1 MFSSLRFEQGMV
13 TPLVALFVGV
23 VGFPLGYAAY
33 LSVTDYKLTDRGAPS
48 IVGADNYAATFADTA
63 FWHAFGTTALFVAV
77 AVGMELILGLAI
89 ALALQKQRWA
99 KDLTR
104 SMLLAPMFITPIAV
118 GLTFRF
124 LLNDQ
129 LGAIPELL
137 RGLGISYD
145 FFGPGRALFTIAF
158 IDVWQWTPFMVLLLL
173 AGLESIP
180 REPMDAARVDGAS
193 AFYVLRRVTLP
204 LLAPV
209 LVVAILL
216 RCLDAMKVFE
226 YVFATTRGGP
236 GTETETLQYFIYQT
250 GIQFFRLGSASSMAF
265 VVLVVVLAVIVVA
278 FRRMD
283 RARERTQTR

>member
-1 MFSSLRFEQGMV
+1 MPSLRFQHGMV
-13 TPLVALFVGV
+13 APLAALFVGV

-33 LSVTDYKLTDRGAPS
+33 LSVTDYKLTDRGAPNL
-48 IVGADNYAATFADTA
+48 VGADNYVAAFSDGA
-63 FWHAFGTTALFVAV
+63 FWGAFGTTALYVLV
-77 AVGMELILGLAI
+77 AVGLELVIGLAI

-129 LGAIPELL
+129 LGAIPAMLDAI
-137 RGLGISYD
+137 GIEYD
-145 FFGPGRALFTIAF
+145 FFGPGRALFTLAF

-180 REPMDAARVDGAS
+180 KEPLDAARLDGAS
-193 AFYVLRRVTLP
+193 GLYVLRRVTLP

-265 VVLVVVLAVIVVA
+265 IVLVVVLAVIVIA
-278 FRRMD
+278 FRRM
-283 RARERTQTR
+283 ERTKSR

>member
-1 MFSSLRFEQGMV
+1 MV
-13 TPLVALFVGV
+13 APLAALFVGV

-33 LSVTDYKLTDRGAPS
+33 LSVTDYKLTDRGAPNL
-48 IVGADNYAATFADTA
+48 VGADNYVAAFSDGA
-63 FWHAFGTTALFVAV
+63 FWGAFGTTALYVLV
-77 AVGMELILGLAI
+77 AVGLELVIGLAI

-129 LGAIPELL
+129 LGAIPAMLDAI
-137 RGLGISYD
+137 GIEYD
-145 FFGPGRALFTIAF
+145 FFGPGRALFTLAF

-180 REPMDAARVDGAS
+180 KEPLDAARLDGAS
-193 AFYVLRRVTLP
+193 GLYVLRRITLP

-265 VVLVVVLAVIVVA
+265 IVLVVVLAVIVIA
-278 FRRMD
+278 FRRM
-283 RARERTQTR
+283 ERTKSR